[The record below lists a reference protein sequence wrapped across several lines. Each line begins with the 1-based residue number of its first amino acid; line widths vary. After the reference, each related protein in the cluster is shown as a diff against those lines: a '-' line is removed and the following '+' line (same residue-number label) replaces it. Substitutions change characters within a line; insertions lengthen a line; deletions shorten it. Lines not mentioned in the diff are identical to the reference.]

1 MNTTTLQPQSVFD
14 YFAQINKIPRPSHHE
29 EKMIEFL
36 IDFGKSLGLDTQ
48 VDKGGNVLIKK
59 PAFPGYENAKG
70 IILQS
75 HIDMVCEKVA
85 GLDFDFFKDSIQTTI
100 DGEWMTAKGTTLGAD
115 DGIGVA
121 MQMAVLADKSLKHGP
136 LQCLFTTSEE
146 TGLGGAEQLEPG
158 YISGDYLLN
167 LDSEDEGQIFISC
180 AGGANTYATF
190 PLTYEDIPTGFFTMK
205 MRISGLVGGHSGDD
219 IIKKRANVNKL
230 LSRILLTLIEKYDA
244 RLCDIQSGGLHNAIP
259 RDGYAII
266 CVPNN
271 KKEDVRVDFNIIA
284 SEIEEEFRVTE
295 KTMQFVLESY
305 EAQTQAISQDVT
317 LRLIKALVG
326 LPNGVLAMSQDIE
339 NFVETSSNL
348 ASVKKEGDEI
358 KIVTS
363 QRSNLLSARKNASSM
378 MRSVFSLAG
387 AQTESG
393 DGYPGWKLNPNSP
406 LLKIAVKTYTNMFGH
421 EPLVLAIHAGL
432 ECGLFTEKY
441 PNIDMISFGPTL
453 RGVHSPDERLLIPTV
468 KMVWDYLVQL
478 VEDLSGVRS

>member
-205 MRISGLVGGHSGDD
+205 IRISGLVGGHSGDD

-244 RLCDIQSGGLHNAIP
+244 RICDIQSGGLHNAIP

-305 EAQTQAISQDVT
+305 EAGTQAISQDVT

-406 LLKIAVKTYTNMFGH
+406 LLKIAVKTYTDMFGH